1 MEWPGPGQRREVRN
15 ERLCDALVQYVAL
28 RHALGSKFREPAVT
42 LDHFVDFLEREAA
55 EFITTEL
62 ALRWAMEPKRA
73 QRATWGRRLGLARG
87 FAGWLSA
94 VDPRTEV
101 PPRRILDAHR
111 RRTTPHIYTDQQIQR
126 LIAEASRLPSP
137 TGLRALTYSTLIGLL
152 AATGLRPGEALALD
166 RCDVDLANGILSIRQ
181 TKFGKSRFVPV
192 EESTRV
198 ALEHYAQRRDQLC
211 SRRRSEAFLISERGV
226 RLDGCAARRTFAQI
240 SCALGLRA
248 KTGRRRFGRGP
259 RLQDFRHSFATGRLV
274 EWYRAGLDVKREL
287 PKLATYLGHVDVGLT
302 YWYIEAV
309 PELLQ
314 LASGYPGV
322 QQPGGAP

>member
-1 MEWPGPGQRREVRN
+1 MSALRE
-15 ERLCDALVQYVAL
+15 ALIQYVAV
-28 RHALGSKFREPAVT
+28 RRALGTKFREPAVT

-62 ALRWAMEPKRA
+62 ALRWAIEPEQV
-73 QRATWGRRLGLARG
+73 QRATWARRLGLARG

-94 VDPRTEV
+94 VDSRTEV
-101 PPRRILDAHR
+101 PPRRILDARR
-111 RRTTPHIYTDQQIQR
+111 RRTAPHIYTDQQIER
-126 LIAEASRLPSP
+126 LIAEASQLPSP

-166 RCDVDLANGILSIRQ
+166 RSDVDLANGILSIRQ
-181 TKFGKSRFVPV
+181 TKFGKARFVPV
-192 EESTRV
+192 EDSTRG
-198 ALEHYAQRRDQLC
+198 ALEHYAQRRDELC
-211 SRRRSEAFLISERGV
+211 SHRRSEAFLVSEKGI
-226 RLDGCAARRTFAQI
+226 RLAGFAARRTFAKI
-240 SCALGLRA
+240 SCALGLRPQA
-248 KTGRRRFGRGP
+248 ERRRIGRGP

-274 EWYRAGLDVKREL
+274 EWYRAGLDIKQEL

-314 LASGYPGV
+314 LAAKYLGKGRSGE
-322 QQPGGAP
+322 QP